1 MVPSGKG
8 VTVGLVVMVG
18 VRIAGIVGDKVML
31 GVMVGGSIV
40 IAIVV
45 VVVDLLSLP
54 HPTNARRIKIN
65 AYTPFLIWLLQE
77 AQLRNPVY
85 IF

>member
-31 GVMVGGSIV
+31 GVMVVGSIV
-40 IAIVV
+40 NAIVV
-45 VVVDLLSLP
+45 VGVNLLSLT

-65 AYTPFLIWLLQE
+65 ASTPFFICLLQE
-77 AQLRNPVY
+77 PQLRNPEY
-85 IF
+85 MF